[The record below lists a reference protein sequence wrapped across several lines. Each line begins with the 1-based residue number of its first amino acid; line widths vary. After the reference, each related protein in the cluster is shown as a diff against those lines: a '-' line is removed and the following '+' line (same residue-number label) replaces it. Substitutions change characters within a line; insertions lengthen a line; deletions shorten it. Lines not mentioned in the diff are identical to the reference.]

1 MTRSLRLSAVA
12 AARKIQLHAQVESD
26 DDVEAPVSKVRAQS
40 FAAAAAREKSSN
52 KRKRAEESPEY
63 EAEAVLIEESGDDEE
78 ETGDGDSDAD
88 VSGIANMSTRR
99 GQAATGKM
107 KAAKTQ
113 PTEVTATLTGPPL
126 AKRRKPPK
134 KSTTKCSAPKHILFG
149 LGADEH
155 NLDDRV
161 LPACCPPERTHTIE
175 YHRPLLLD
183 GKSGRKARNALLA
196 WYDSVRTTRGM
207 PWRRD
212 TWLHPEAGLAED
224 ATEETRNQLAR
235 RAYEV
240 WMSEVMAQQTRIPVV
255 IAYWTRWMKR
265 WPTLP
270 DLAGAAAHEVF
281 QEWSGL
287 GYYSRATRVHEAAKL
302 VAADPVFRGMLPPDA
317 ATLEARVPGVGRY
330 TAGAI
335 SAIVF
340 GRPTAMVD
348 GNVIRVL
355 SRQLGLFADSK
366 ADKDLLDLLWAAA
379 EALVQV
385 VAQDENEE
393 DDEKKRSCEAP
404 VSDRPGR
411 WGQALMEL
419 GSTVCMPKPD
429 CAACPISSTCRVF
442 AEGLLLHERGKKVV
456 SFHGSDETRKMCD
469 LCEQFP
475 ELDEE
480 DAATLAKV
488 DQRSKSK
495 QVREKREKNKM
506 LDQETSSLENS
517 PYFDME
523 DVAAGLTLSGKA
535 LATII
540 GHARSFPLRRPKKPV
555 REVETLV
562 CAVRVV
568 KGRKGDGDLYLLH
581 QRPKTGLLASLWQLP
596 SYDLPSALG
605 TTAARRREAEAF
617 VARWLTDAGDG
628 KQKGPPVASL
638 KTLGNKQLGSI
649 PWLFSHVR
657 QTMHVYLFD
666 MAMDDNACSMVS
678 LPTPASCCWVSVSE
692 ADTTYTMGTGMRK
705 CWHLVKDALVS

>member
-1 MTRSLRLSAVA
+1 MTRSLRLSAA
-12 AARKIQLHAQVESD
+12 AAAKKIQLHAQVGSD
-26 DDVEAPVSKVRAQS
+26 DDDGAAVPKVRAQP
-40 FAAAAAREKSSN
+40 FTAAAARKNGSN
-52 KRKRAEESPEY
+52 KRKRDEESPEY
-63 EAEAVLIEESGDDEE
+63 EAEVLIEESGDDEE
-78 ETGDGDSDAD
+78 ETANGDSDTD
-88 VSGIANMSTRR
+88 VSVIANMSTRR
-99 GQAATGKM
+99 GQAATGKIR
-107 KAAKTQ
+107 AAKTQ
-113 PTEVTATLTGPPL
+113 PTKATATLTGPPL

-134 KSTTKCSAPKHILFG
+134 NASIKCSALKHTLFG
-149 LGADEH
+149 LSVDEH
-155 NLDDRV
+155 NSDDRI
-161 LPACCPPERTHTIE
+161 LPACCPPDRTHTID

-196 WYDSVRTTRGM
+196 WYDGVQATRGM

-212 TWLHPEAGLAED
+212 TWLHPEAGLADD

-302 VAADPVFRGMLPPDA
+302 VAVDPVFRGMLPPDA

-340 GRPTAMVD
+340 GRPAAMVD

-385 VAQDENEE
+385 VARDENEE
-393 DDEKKRSCEAP
+393 DDERKRSCEAP
-404 VSDRPGR
+404 ISDRPGR

-419 GSTVCMPKPD
+419 GSTICTPKPD

-442 AEGLLLHERGKKVV
+442 AEGLLLHERGKRVV
-456 SFHGSDETRKMCD
+456 NCHGSDEAGKVCD

-480 DAATLAKV
+480 EAATLAKV

-495 QVREKREKNKM
+495 QLREKREIMKM

-517 PYFDME
+517 PIFDIE
-523 DVAAGLTLSGKA
+523 DVAAGITLSGNA

-562 CAVRVV
+562 CAIRLVN
-568 KGRKGDGDLYLLH
+568 GRKRAGDLYLLQ
-581 QRPKTGLLASLWQLP
+581 QRPAKGLLASLWQLP
-596 SYDLPSALG
+596 SYDLPSALS

-617 VARWLTDAGDG
+617 VARWLTDAGDE
-628 KQKGPPVASL
+628 KQKGRPMASL

-666 MAMDDNACSMVS
+666 MTMDDDACSMVS
-678 LPTPASCCWVSVSE
+678 LPTPASCCWVSVSD